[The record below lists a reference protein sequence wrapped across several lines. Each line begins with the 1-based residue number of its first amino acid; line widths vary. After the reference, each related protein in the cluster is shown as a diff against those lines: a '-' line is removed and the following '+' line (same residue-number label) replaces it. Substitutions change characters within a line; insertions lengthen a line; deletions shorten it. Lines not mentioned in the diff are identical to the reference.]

1 MQAKDL
7 RSKKLR
13 CGASSPRL
21 RGADDGS
28 TRRRREG
35 RSDGRTPIIFR
46 LRPNAP
52 AATQPPL
59 SFDFFFFF
67 SATFRTVGPGFRVPG
82 LRRAPS
88 LATLLCVLG
97 VCVRS
102 APARPD
108 QRRRPCVT
116 RSAERSVHVAAGH
129 EPVNVHRGTNSTF
142 GSLRSCEREQLPCEA
157 RRSLP
162 AHCAACARVRG
173 ALHSLPDCE
182 ACEREQLHFLPDS
195 PPFKLG
201 ELGLERRDL
210 RVF

>member
-21 RGADDGS
+21 RGADDARRIDARPRGRAVRTGGRRLFFGCGQ
-28 TRRRREG
+28 TR
-35 RSDGRTPIIFR
+35 
-46 LRPNAP
+46 
-52 AATQPPL
+52 QPPPSRHCRSIF
-59 SFDFFFFF
+59 SFSFLQHSVPSVRA
-67 SATFRTVGPGFRVPG
+67 SAFPVS
-82 LRRAPS
+82 S

-108 QRRRPCVT
+108 ERRRPCVT

>member
-7 RSKKLR
+7 RSKKLKLR
-13 CGASSPRL
+13 CGASSPRR
-21 RGADDGS
+21 RGDEIVRRAG
-28 TRRRREG
+28 RRRAVRTGG
-35 RSDGRTPIIFR
+35 RR
-46 LRPNAP
+46 LFFGCGQTR
-52 AATQPPL
+52 QPPPSRHCRSIF
-59 SFDFFFFF
+59 SFSFLQHSVPSVRA
-67 SATFRTVGPGFRVPG
+67 SAFPVS
-82 LRRAPS
+82 S

-102 APARPD
+102 APAWPD
-108 QRRRPCVT
+108 ERRRPCVT

-173 ALHSLPDCE
+173 ALHSTAGLT
-182 ACEREQLHFLPDS
+182 FLQTGRAWLAASRSSS
-195 PPFKLG
+195 PLA
-201 ELGLERRDL
+201 
-210 RVF
+210 